1 MSQMSNIAYLAASRS
16 ANIAEAGDLFF
27 AIICAL
33 GWDIEGVGNSA
44 DAAAYL
50 ELNGVSV

>member
-1 MSQMSNIAYLAASRS
+1 MSQISDIAYIAASRS
-16 ANIAEAGDLFF
+16 TTIAEAGDLFF

-33 GWDIEGVGNSA
+33 DWDIEGVGNPA

-50 ELNGVSV
+50 EMQGVKI